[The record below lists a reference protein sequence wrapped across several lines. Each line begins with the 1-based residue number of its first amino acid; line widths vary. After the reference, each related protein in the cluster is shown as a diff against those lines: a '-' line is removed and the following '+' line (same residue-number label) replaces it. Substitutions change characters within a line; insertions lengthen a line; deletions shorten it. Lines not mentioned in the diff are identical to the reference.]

1 MLYSYYPKMYF
12 ISQKNK
18 LFGKLIFFAWFFLG
32 LLQGVICL
40 ILTLY
45 AIGDQ
50 HDTSGE
56 DSYVIGLYLV
66 EISVYTSVIIVVTIK
81 IAVNVKQWS
90 LILLLGFL
98 IPSIGFY
105 IIWTFIQGF
114 IEVQVSVNS
123 IINLLTMPSFYA
135 VQILCVG
142 GLFAMD
148 FLLYS
153 IKTTKE
159 SFENYLKYRTIRKK
173 RLSQANLERYM
184 IEME

>member
-1 MLYSYYPKMYF
+1 M
-12 ISQKNK
+12 
-18 LFGKLIFFAWFFLG
+18 
-32 LLQGVICL
+32 
-40 ILTLY
+40 
-45 AIGDQ
+45 
-50 HDTSGE
+50 
-56 DSYVIGLYLV
+56 
-66 EISVYTSVIIVVTIK
+66 IIVVTIK